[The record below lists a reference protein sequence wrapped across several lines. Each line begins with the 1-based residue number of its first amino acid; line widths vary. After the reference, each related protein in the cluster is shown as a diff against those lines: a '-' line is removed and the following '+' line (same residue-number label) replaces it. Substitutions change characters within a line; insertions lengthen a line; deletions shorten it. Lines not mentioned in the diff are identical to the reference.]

1 MNTESDSHIEDRTIS
16 LLTANLYALILMPVL
31 AAIILIPFALLSRQ
45 LSATP
50 TFSFGI
56 QQVMLLIGAIL
67 VGVIV
72 HELLHAIGWMAV
84 GQVKWHAIEFGIKSL
99 TPYAHCKIPV
109 NASTYRIGILL
120 PGIALGLI
128 PGWIGSIVYNGW
140 LVTFGL
146 VMFISAAGDLMV
158 FWLIRGLPPT
168 AQVLDHPSEVGC
180 QVIVE

>member
-1 MNTESDSHIEDRTIS
+1 MDTESDSHIEDRTIS
-16 LLTANLYALILMPVL
+16 LLAANLYALILMPVL
-31 AAIILIPFALLSRQ
+31 AAIILIPFIILCSPQ
-45 LSATP
+45 F
-50 TFSFGI
+50 TFSFGVW
-56 QQVMLLIGAIL
+56 QVMLLIGAIF
-67 VGVIV
+67 VGVIL
-72 HELLHAIGWMAV
+72 HELLHAIGWIVA
-84 GQVKWHAIEFGIKSL
+84 GQVKWHDIEFGIKSL

-158 FWLIRGLPPT
+158 FWLIRDLPPT